1 MSREIRVTSIDIFP
15 IKSCRGITVTR
26 AEVTRRGLALDR
38 RWMIVEREGGRFV
51 SQREEARLALVDV
64 AVREGALALS
74 APGMGALALPV
85 AHDEGARR
93 DVTVWRTTVPAA
105 VHREGSEWMSAYLSR
120 ALDLVYLPDDVHRE
134 INPKYAAPGDHVS
147 FADGYPLLL
156 ASEGSLADLN
166 ARLAAPLPM
175 RRFRP
180 NVTISGAAAW
190 DEETWPSVR
199 IGALSF
205 RAPKP
210 CERCVVTTIDP
221 ATAEKGPE
229 PLRTLAAYRN
239 REGAVWFGMNLV
251 PDAEGQLAIGDVVL
265 PG

>member
-1 MSREIRVTSIDIFP
+1 MGS
-15 IKSCRGITVTR
+15 
-26 AEVTRRGLALDR
+26 
-38 RWMIVEREGGRFV
+38 
-51 SQREEARLALVDV
+51 
-64 AVREGALALS
+64 LS
-74 APGMGALALPV
+74 LPV

-105 VHREGSEWMSAYLSR
+105 VHREGSEWISAYLSR
-120 ALDLVYLPDDVHRE
+120 ALDLVYLPDDVQRE

-156 ASEGSLADLN
+156 ASEGSLAELN
-166 ARLAAPLPM
+166 TRLAAPLPM

-180 NVTISGAAAW
+180 NVTISGAPPW
-190 DEETWPSVR
+190 DEETWPAVQ

-210 CERCVVTTIDP
+210 CERCVMTTIDP

-229 PLRTLAAYRN
+229 PLRTLAAYRK

-251 PDAEGQLAIGDVVL
+251 PDDEGQLAIGDAVV
-265 PG
+265 PSI